1 MNRRSQNR
9 AGSRYYLDLGVAAG
23 QEAQFAGRSAM
34 TLDDLL
40 TALLVV
46 GGPAARV
53 LAAHGVNLPR
63 LRVAMAERDDADLA
77 SIGVDPTGVSR
88 PERRSIVAGSSRQP
102 VVEMD
107 PAVKAVVNGAS
118 SERDLLLALLNHPSG
133 GPAESI
139 RLAGGD
145 TAGILS
151 QTDWPAMPQS
161 SEPAPIPGL
170 LDGPH
175 VTTKQLPL
183 FLAVPFADISNVLVD
198 PHLASEWLVPDG
210 STQVEGDSV
219 LYSISKRGRTA
230 QFEMHRVLLDQ
241 RDDYLSVA
249 WQKFWPD
256 QVGNRPG
263 GYYVHCE
270 ATPRYGGTDLMLTH
284 AMRGYGR
291 FPLAGVWMHKL
302 FANSGMRN
310 VAKALIEL
318 ALRPNR

>member
-1 MNRRSQNR
+1 
-9 AGSRYYLDLGVAAG
+9 
-23 QEAQFAGRSAM
+23 M

-53 LAAHGVNLPR
+53 LGAHGVNLPR
-63 LRVAMAERDDADLA
+63 LRAAMADRDDADLA

-88 PERRSIVAGSSRQP
+88 PERSSIAAASSRQP

-107 PAVKAVVNGAS
+107 PSVKEVISGVS

-151 QTDWPAMPQS
+151 QSDWPAMPQS

-175 VTTKQLPL
+175 VSTKQMPL
-183 FLAVPFADISNVLVD
+183 YLAVPFSDIIKVLVD

-210 STQVEGDSV
+210 SAKVEGESV
-219 LYSISKRGRTA
+219 LYSASKRGRTA
-230 QFEMHRVLLDQ
+230 HFEMRRVLLEYREDH
-241 RDDYLSVA
+241 LGVV

-291 FPLAGVWMHKL
+291 FPIVGAWTHRL
-302 FANSGMRN
+302 FATSGIRK
-310 VAKALIEL
+310 VAQALVEV
-318 ALRPNR
+318 ALGPNR